1 MSRSGAEAA
10 GVGIIEHLFDSV
22 ARMALESV
30 RRALA
35 DLSPAERQ
43 QAVRAVVGDH
53 APLTLARERT
63 LPVHPVLQPLVP
75 ALTRGHT
82 VQCTGTAA
90 MSCALALMVAPTQA
104 GSWAGVVGMP
114 ELGVAAATELGVVV
128 SRTVFVS
135 ALADADAPNAL
146 SALVDGVDV
155 VVLSRA
161 ITSSLSPSLARRL
174 QTRVQSRGGVLVVVG
189 SPGALSVDVQLT
201 STVHEWEGLGA
212 GHGHLQRRRVSLQLD
227 GRRQVQHHDH
237 RGRHGQHPGHS
248 ARHDVWLPGPSGAL
262 ESIVHEGIVVPLRR
276 TG

>member
-1 MSRSGAEAA
+1 MSRREN
-10 GVGIIEHLFDSV
+10 IEHLFDSV
-22 ARMALESV
+22 AAMALESV
-30 RRALA
+30 RRTLA
-35 DLSPAERQ
+35 DLPPAERQ
-43 QAVRAVVGDH
+43 RAVRAVVGEH

-90 MSCALALMVAPTQA
+90 MSCALALMVAPTQG
-104 GSWAGVVGMP
+104 GSWAGVVGIP
-114 ELGVAAATELGVVV
+114 ELGVAAATELGVAV
-128 SRTVFVS
+128 SRTVFIS

-161 ITSSLSPSLARRL
+161 TTAALSSSLARRL

-189 SPGALSVDVQLT
+189 SAGSLSVDLQLV
-201 STVHEWEGLGA
+201 SSVHEWEGLGE
-212 GHGHLQRRRVSLQLD
+212 GHGHLHRRCVSLQLD
-227 GRRQVQHHDH
+227 GRRH
-237 RGRHGQHPGHS
+237 GRS
-248 ARHDVWLPGPSGAL
+248 TRHDVWLPGPTGAL
-262 ESIVHEGIVVPLRR
+262 EPVVHEGAVVPLRR